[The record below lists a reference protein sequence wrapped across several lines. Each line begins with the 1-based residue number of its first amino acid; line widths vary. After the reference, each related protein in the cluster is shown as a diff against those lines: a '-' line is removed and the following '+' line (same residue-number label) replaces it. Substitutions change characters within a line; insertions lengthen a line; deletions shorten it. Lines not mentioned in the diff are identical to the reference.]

1 MMDRLVKDYEIQL
14 IEPGCAPGASH
25 WNALLSFTNDISNVF
40 PYLNALFEGVWYD
53 HENKTLIWREE
64 DQMYAFRPREIRIAQ
79 VHDPQDAREI
89 ADDIIAR
96 INRIWE
102 EREQTTPRYTERKP
116 PPVIEI
122 YKLLPQSNCRQCGYP
137 ACMAFAADLRKG
149 KVLIG
154 DCPPLCQPE
163 HLAKKDRIDSLFAS
177 A

>member
-1 MMDRLVKDYEIQL
+1 
-14 IEPGCAPGASH
+14 
-25 WNALLSFTNDISNVF
+25 
-40 PYLNALFEGVWYD
+40 
-53 HENKTLIWREE
+53 
-64 DQMYAFRPREIRIAQ
+64 RIAQ

-89 ADDIIAR
+89 ADEIVAR
-96 INRIWE
+96 INRIWG
-102 EREQTTPRYTERKP
+102 EREQTNPRYTERKP

-137 ACMAFAADLRKG
+137 ACMAFAADLSKG

>member
-1 MMDRLVKDYEIQL
+1 MMDRLAKNYEIQL

-25 WNALLSFTNDISNVF
+25 WNALLSFPNDISDVF
-40 PYLNALFEGVWYD
+40 PYLNALFESVWYD

-64 DQMYAFRPREIRIAQ
+64 DQTYAFRPREIRIAQ
-79 VHDPQDAREI
+79 VQDTQDAREI
-89 ADDIIAR
+89 ANEIITR

-102 EREQTTPRYTERKP
+102 DREQTTPRYTERKA

-122 YKLLPQSNCRQCGYP
+122 YKLLPRSNCRQCGYS

-149 KVLIG
+149 KVLVE

-163 HLAKKDRIDSLFAS
+163 HLAKKDRINHLFAT